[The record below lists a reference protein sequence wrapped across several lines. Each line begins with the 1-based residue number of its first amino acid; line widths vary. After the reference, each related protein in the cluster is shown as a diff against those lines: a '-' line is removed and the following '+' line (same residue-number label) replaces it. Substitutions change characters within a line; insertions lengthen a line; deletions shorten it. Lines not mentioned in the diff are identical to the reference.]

1 MRGAVEALAQGLF
14 GEAVA
19 DQSQAVDALTRAID
33 AAGQAM
39 AQKLGSMM
47 GLSEGEGPNGGGTRD
62 IFGRSANG
70 QRGFGTG
77 PLAIPDHSEIQRAH
91 EISRNCVGG
100 PANGS
105 VPVPNSIISIACCAG
120 SETSISARRC
130 GCSQL
135 GDATKPTRSNRAS
148 GLRAG
153 ISASNG
159 TV

>member
-1 MRGAVEALAQGLF
+1 MEGFLGGIPTPLGEADQAMRGAVEALAQGLF

-91 EISRNCVGG
+91 EIL
-100 PANGS
+100 
-105 VPVPNSIISIACCAG
+105 
-120 SETSISARRC
+120 EELRR
-130 GCSQL
+130 
-135 GDATKPTRSNRAS
+135 
-148 GLRAG
+148 RAG
-153 ISASNG
+153 ERFRPRPELDYIDRLLRRF
-159 TV
+159 